1 MCLQFSVVTP
11 LGLTQ
16 LEGDDEG
23 SPLMQSCGTRV
34 VGRESLLGHRIGL
47 GRRKKVDSA
56 TYGPNGRCREPFS
69 LFTQHCSLILTLCSL
84 YNKGACK
91 GLLNTDTIKTCHY
104 SFFLQSFQNRQHIL
118 TLCYVQS
125 ASFLSFT
132 IITQIYFLTKHQ
144 QVLNKRV

>member
-1 MCLQFSVVTP
+1 MT
-11 LGLTQ
+11 
-16 LEGDDEG
+16 
-23 SPLMQSCGTRV
+23 QSCGTRV
-34 VGRESLLGHRIGL
+34 VGGESLLGHRNGL
-47 GRRKKVDSA
+47 GRRKNVDSA
-56 TYGPNGRCREPFS
+56 TYWPNGRCREPFS

-91 GLLNTDTIKTCHY
+91 GLLNTTPSKLVTILSSSSLFGTD
-104 SFFLQSFQNRQHIL
+104 NIRL

-144 QVLNKRV
+144 QVLNKLV